1 MSPSGIRRNQQN
13 WENSLY
19 SQGMQ
24 TKRLKDILEANV
36 QFILTIVY
44 YSSED
49 SFVYLGLGIYRKT

>member
-13 WENSLY
+13 WKNSLY

-24 TKRLKDILEANV
+24 TKRLKDILEANI
-36 QFILTIVY
+36 QFILAIVY

-49 SFVYLGLGIYRKT
+49 

>member
-24 TKRLKDILEANV
+24 TKRLKDILEANI